1 MNCIEIIN
9 TDFELLGIITNFES
23 LICVWNYYECGTFEL
38 TINKNKANTNKLKKD
53 NMLIVNKRDDKILL
67 IDKVVISTEKNS
79 KTMKVTGTC
88 IKGVTKRRIVATNGY
103 DRVSEDYAEN
113 IQKHYLKNHLVE
125 SYYDNIRTTERDISW
140 VKIAPTQNRGIKTVW
155 QARLTN
161 LHDELKHISEDTGL
175 GWYGY
180 LNRNEKCIYFDSL
193 KGTDRTI
200 NQIENPNTHEYLKGF
215 THEQLQKYTHEQLQG
230 TIKHPYIIFSEKKKN
245 LLEGKTTDDNSNY
258 KNVGYVAGKGE
269 NEDRLITVIGTAKGF
284 DRREVLIDLNN
295 IEDIDELNTEGQ
307 KKLDT
312 YKIIQSIEGKVYQ
325 IPNMEWEKDFF
336 LGDLVTLESDG
347 IYEDKRIIQAK
358 EIYEILYTD
367 ETGKFKELWNEKDIN
382 ILFGQKVNPFI
393 TNVLLLLGYEYHK
406 ENIKK
411 YKFDDEQIQIQK
423 QRVREC
429 LLNDIVN
436 KHYDGIR
443 ISQMLWGTYFINGLL
458 LENGRLQFEPTNNS
472 KIKIHIP
479 EGKKLIIDDV
489 KESLKNSKI
498 LLKKYYNIENPKY
511 ICESWL
517 LSKEISIMLDE
528 KSNIKKFQ
536 ELFEIQSSKN
546 GINDVLNFVFNL
558 KKCDNYHQL
567 PETTRL
573 QKSIKEFLINN
584 GTIYE
589 GYGELKE

>member
-9 TDFELLGIITNFES
+9 TNFELLGIIANFES

-88 IKGVTKRRIVATNGY
+88 IKGVTKRRIIATNGY

-125 SYYDNIRTTERDISW
+125 SYYDNIRTTERDIPW

-193 KGTDRTI
+193 KGTDRTV
-200 NQIENPNTHEYLKGF
+200 NQIENPYIHEFLKGF
-215 THEQLQKYTHEQLQG
+215 TQEQLQDYTHEQLQG
-230 TIKHPYIIFSEKKKN
+230 TIKHPYVIFSEKKKN
-245 LLEGKTTDDNSNY
+245 LLEGTTTDDNSNY

-269 NEDRLITVIGTAKGF
+269 NEDRLITVLGTAKGF

-295 IEDIDELNTEGQ
+295 IEDIDELNSEGQ

-336 LGDLVTLESDG
+336 LGDLVTLENDR
-347 IYEDKRIIQAK
+347 IYENKRIIQAK
-358 EIYEILYTD
+358 ELCERNNKTVELGFGDKIPSLGEEIKRIITRP
-367 ETGKFKELWNEKDIN
+367 IN
-382 ILFGQKVNPFI
+382 
-393 TNVLLLLGYEYHK
+393 
-406 ENIKK
+406 
-411 YKFDDEQIQIQK
+411 
-423 QRVREC
+423 
-429 LLNDIVN
+429 
-436 KHYDGIR
+436 
-443 ISQMLWGTYFINGLL
+443 
-458 LENGRLQFEPTNNS
+458 
-472 KIKIHIP
+472 
-479 EGKKLIIDDV
+479 
-489 KESLKNSKI
+489 
-498 LLKKYYNIENPKY
+498 
-511 ICESWL
+511 
-517 LSKEISIMLDE
+517 
-528 KSNIKKFQ
+528 
-536 ELFEIQSSKN
+536 
-546 GINDVLNFVFNL
+546 
-558 KKCDNYHQL
+558 
-567 PETTRL
+567 
-573 QKSIKEFLINN
+573 
-584 GTIYE
+584 
-589 GYGELKE
+589 

>member
-9 TDFELLGIITNFES
+9 TNFELLGIITNFES

-88 IKGVTKRRIVATNGY
+88 IKGITKRRIVATNGY

-113 IQKHYLKNHLVE
+113 IQKHYLKKHLVE
-125 SYYDNIRTTERDISW
+125 SYYDNIRTIERDISW

-161 LHDELKHISEDTGL
+161 LHDELKHISEDTGI

-358 EIYEILYTD
+358 EIYERNNKTV
-367 ETGKFKELWNEKDIN
+367 ELGFGDKIPSLGEEIKRIITRPIN
-382 ILFGQKVNPFI
+382 
-393 TNVLLLLGYEYHK
+393 
-406 ENIKK
+406 
-411 YKFDDEQIQIQK
+411 
-423 QRVREC
+423 
-429 LLNDIVN
+429 
-436 KHYDGIR
+436 
-443 ISQMLWGTYFINGLL
+443 
-458 LENGRLQFEPTNNS
+458 
-472 KIKIHIP
+472 
-479 EGKKLIIDDV
+479 
-489 KESLKNSKI
+489 
-498 LLKKYYNIENPKY
+498 
-511 ICESWL
+511 
-517 LSKEISIMLDE
+517 
-528 KSNIKKFQ
+528 
-536 ELFEIQSSKN
+536 
-546 GINDVLNFVFNL
+546 
-558 KKCDNYHQL
+558 
-567 PETTRL
+567 
-573 QKSIKEFLINN
+573 
-584 GTIYE
+584 
-589 GYGELKE
+589 

>member
-1 MNCIEIIN
+1 M
-9 TDFELLGIITNFES
+9 
-23 LICVWNYYECGTFEL
+23 WNIFEL

-67 IDKVVISTEKNS
+67 IDKVVVSTEKNS

-88 IKGVTKRRIVATNGY
+88 IKGITKRRIVATNGY

-113 IQKHYLKNHLVE
+113 IQKHYLKKHLVE
-125 SYYDNIRTTERDISW
+125 SYYDNIRTPERDISW
-140 VKIAPTQNRGIKTVW
+140 IKIAHTQNRGIKTVW

-180 LNRNEKCIYFDSL
+180 LSRTEKCIYFDSL

-200 NQIENPNTHEYLKGF
+200 NQVESPNTHEFLEDF
-215 THEQLQKYTHEQLQG
+215 THEQLQAYTHEQLQG

-269 NEDRLITVIGTAKGF
+269 NEDRLITVLGTATGF

-295 IEDIDELNTEGQ
+295 IEDVDELRTEGQ

-358 EIYEILYTD
+358 EIYERNNKTV
-367 ETGKFKELWNEKDIN
+367 ELGFGDKVPSLGEEIKRIITRPIN
-382 ILFGQKVNPFI
+382 
-393 TNVLLLLGYEYHK
+393 
-406 ENIKK
+406 
-411 YKFDDEQIQIQK
+411 
-423 QRVREC
+423 
-429 LLNDIVN
+429 
-436 KHYDGIR
+436 
-443 ISQMLWGTYFINGLL
+443 
-458 LENGRLQFEPTNNS
+458 
-472 KIKIHIP
+472 
-479 EGKKLIIDDV
+479 
-489 KESLKNSKI
+489 
-498 LLKKYYNIENPKY
+498 
-511 ICESWL
+511 
-517 LSKEISIMLDE
+517 
-528 KSNIKKFQ
+528 
-536 ELFEIQSSKN
+536 
-546 GINDVLNFVFNL
+546 
-558 KKCDNYHQL
+558 
-567 PETTRL
+567 
-573 QKSIKEFLINN
+573 
-584 GTIYE
+584 
-589 GYGELKE
+589 

>member
-9 TDFELLGIITNFES
+9 TNFELLGIITNFES

-67 IDKVVISTEKNS
+67 IDKVVVSTEKNS

-88 IKGVTKRRIVATNGY
+88 IKGITKRRIVATNSY

-113 IQKHYLKNHLVE
+113 IQKHYLKKHLVE
-125 SYYDNIRTTERDISW
+125 SYYDTIRTPERDISW
-140 VKIAPTQNRGIKTVW
+140 IKIASTQNRGIKTVW

-180 LNRNEKCIYFDSL
+180 LSRTGKCIYFDSL

-200 NQIENPNTHEYLKGF
+200 NQVESPNMHSFLKDF
-215 THEQLQKYTHEQLQG
+215 THEQLQDYTHEQLQG

-269 NEDRLITVIGTAKGF
+269 NEDRLITVLGTATGF

-295 IEDIDELNTEGQ
+295 IEDPDELNSEGQ

-358 EIYEILYTD
+358 EIYEKNNKTV
-367 ETGKFKELWNEKDIN
+367 ELGFGDKVPSLGEEIKRIITRPIN
-382 ILFGQKVNPFI
+382 
-393 TNVLLLLGYEYHK
+393 
-406 ENIKK
+406 
-411 YKFDDEQIQIQK
+411 
-423 QRVREC
+423 
-429 LLNDIVN
+429 
-436 KHYDGIR
+436 
-443 ISQMLWGTYFINGLL
+443 
-458 LENGRLQFEPTNNS
+458 
-472 KIKIHIP
+472 
-479 EGKKLIIDDV
+479 
-489 KESLKNSKI
+489 
-498 LLKKYYNIENPKY
+498 
-511 ICESWL
+511 
-517 LSKEISIMLDE
+517 
-528 KSNIKKFQ
+528 
-536 ELFEIQSSKN
+536 
-546 GINDVLNFVFNL
+546 
-558 KKCDNYHQL
+558 
-567 PETTRL
+567 
-573 QKSIKEFLINN
+573 
-584 GTIYE
+584 
-589 GYGELKE
+589 

>member
-9 TDFELLGIITNFES
+9 TNFELLGIITNFES

-88 IKGVTKRRIVATNGY
+88 IKGVTKRRIIATNGY

-125 SYYDNIRTTERDISW
+125 SYYDNIRTTERDIPW

-193 KGTDRTI
+193 KGTDRTV
-200 NQIENPNTHEYLKGF
+200 NQIENPYVHEFLKGF
-215 THEQLQKYTHEQLQG
+215 THEQLQDYTHEQLQG
-230 TIKHPYIIFSEKKKN
+230 TIKHPYVIFSEKKKN
-245 LLEGKTTDDNSNY
+245 LLEGTTTDDNSNY

-269 NEDRLITVIGTAKGF
+269 NEDRLITVLGTAKGF

-295 IEDIDELNTEGQ
+295 IEDIDELNSEGQ

-358 EIYEILYTD
+358 ELYEKNNKTV
-367 ETGKFKELWNEKDIN
+367 ELGFGDKIPSLGEEIKRIITRPIN
-382 ILFGQKVNPFI
+382 
-393 TNVLLLLGYEYHK
+393 
-406 ENIKK
+406 
-411 YKFDDEQIQIQK
+411 
-423 QRVREC
+423 
-429 LLNDIVN
+429 
-436 KHYDGIR
+436 
-443 ISQMLWGTYFINGLL
+443 
-458 LENGRLQFEPTNNS
+458 
-472 KIKIHIP
+472 
-479 EGKKLIIDDV
+479 
-489 KESLKNSKI
+489 
-498 LLKKYYNIENPKY
+498 
-511 ICESWL
+511 
-517 LSKEISIMLDE
+517 
-528 KSNIKKFQ
+528 
-536 ELFEIQSSKN
+536 
-546 GINDVLNFVFNL
+546 
-558 KKCDNYHQL
+558 
-567 PETTRL
+567 
-573 QKSIKEFLINN
+573 
-584 GTIYE
+584 
-589 GYGELKE
+589 